1 MDLLIPLIVVLL
13 VAAVV
18 LIVLGKLGKARQA
31 ERTAQQYGAQST
43 YQPTFEDPS
52 ARAPDFSGTA
62 TISRTTAGPTTAPG
76 STPSPGTADQQVQEA
91 MEAMAVN
98 LAELLKKKG
107 LKHATYETTST
118 STSTSTSTNANIPN
132 PMTRA
137 TSQLAESAGTHYT
150 ERSLSLTEETAG
162 RVKALALGGKRE
174 GALAL
179 LRNEAGMDARGAEL
193 MLEMIVEQF

>member
-107 LKHATYETTST
+107 LEHATYET
-118 STSTSTSTNANIPN
+118 TSTSTSTNANIPN